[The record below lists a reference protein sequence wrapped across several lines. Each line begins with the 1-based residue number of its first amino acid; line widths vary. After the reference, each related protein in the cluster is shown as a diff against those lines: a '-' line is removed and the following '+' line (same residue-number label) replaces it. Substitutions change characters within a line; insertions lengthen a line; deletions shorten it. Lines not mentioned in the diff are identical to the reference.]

1 MKKLYYKNNSNII
14 VKIIILYIMYNALEF
29 SYRFFSN
36 ISLYFVFDNSNY
48 NKSFYS
54 NLQTA

>member
-1 MKKLYYKNNSNII
+1 MKKLLQDNSNII

-36 ISLYFVFDNSNY
+36 TSLYFV
-48 NKSFYS
+48 
-54 NLQTA
+54 L